1 MFDISSGE
9 LGVIAV
15 VALIVLGPERLPK
28 AARVAGAMLRKARL
42 AYTEVRDQVERELN
56 AEELKQQMA
65 AARAGIDEV
74 TKPLNEAVR
83 DTDNALREAERA
95 AKAEL
100 DDLSARAAAATGP
113 EATSASAGAEAA
125 SDASAGSSETS
136 VAGAASSDAADVDA
150 APPQMELPLIPTPPK
165 PAADARSGASV
176 AGAATTPESP

>member
-74 TKPLNEAVR
+74 TKPVNDALR
-83 DTDNALREAERA
+83 DTDTALRDAGKA
-95 AKAEL
+95 AQAEL
-100 DDLSARAAAATGP
+100 DGIAAQAAAATGP
-113 EATSASAGAEAA
+113 DSAGAE
-125 SDASAGSSETS
+125 SAMDG
-136 VAGAASSDAADVDA
+136 VAPGEEDGGGGAAEPPLELPLEVASSPVTAPAAEAAVVSDAAIDK
-150 APPQMELPLIPTPPK
+150 APEE
-165 PAADARSGASV
+165 RSA
-176 AGAATTPESP
+176 P